1 MQRVAEGVY
10 VRSGPQKTNA
20 GCIATAEGVVLVDTL
35 MLPEQN
41 RAWAREV
48 RIKISDQSLF
58 LVLTDHFF
66 DHVLGAP
73 SFACP
78 SIAHE
83 LTRKEMRKYG
93 NEETFQLR
101 LQTHFDML
109 DMELAVQTADL
120 HPGVPE
126 LVVFDSLHLHYPD
139 QEIRV
144 IHLGGHAPGTLAV
157 HLPQERVLFTGD
169 IVVCEQHPFMGHANS
184 KQWLQALERI
194 RTLDVDTIVPGH
206 GPLCGVDATASM
218 IGYLSEARARVRE
231 FYLKGATRRETVEKT
246 GILDL
251 LPVPLDRLAVE
262 KQKVRLGVE
271 HLYAEIRKEESKS
284 PR

>member
-10 VRSGPQKTNA
+10 VRSGPQNTNA
-20 GCIATAEGVVLVDTL
+20 GCIATAEGAVLVDTL
-35 MLPEQN
+35 MLPEDN

-58 LVLTDHFF
+58 LVLTDQFF

-78 SIAHE
+78 TIAHE
-83 LTRKEMRKYG
+83 LTRKEMRKYS

-101 LQTHFDML
+101 LETHFDML
-109 DMELAVQTADL
+109 DLDLTVQSADL
-120 HPGVPE
+120 HPGTPE
-126 LVVFDSLHLHYPD
+126 LAVSDSLYLHCPD
-139 QEIRV
+139 REIRI
-144 IHLGGHAPGTLAV
+144 IHLGGHTPGTLVV
-157 HLPQERVLFTGD
+157 HLPQERVLFSGD

-184 KQWLQALERI
+184 QQWMQALDRI
-194 RTLDVDTIVPGH
+194 RTMDVDTIVPGH
-206 GPLCGVDATASM
+206 GPLCGVDATTRMTA
-218 IGYLSEARARVRE
+218 YLSEARARVRE

-251 LPVPLDRLAVE
+251 LPVPADRLAVE
-262 KQKVRLGVE
+262 SHKVRLGVE
-271 HLYAEIRKEESKS
+271 HLYAEIRKEESKLH
-284 PR
+284 R